1 MTCKINADTSDG
13 LKIVSDTSGVIEFQN
28 NGTTIITSQQPAFS
42 AHGPAQSI
50 GNASWTKLTFDTE
63 EFDTDGKFASDRF
76 TPTVAGYYQISGG
89 LYFGATSGACVINIY
104 KNGSGYKRGAQ
115 GTGVT
120 GFGMATGV
128 SALIYLDADD
138 YVELYGNVNTSASN
152 PFFEGINSN
161 VYQSTFGGYKIVT

>member
-1 MTCKINADTSDG
+1 MALVIKGS
-13 LKIVSDTSGVIEFQN
+13 SSGQVTVDVPAAA
-28 NGTTIITSQQPAFS
+28 GTNTLTLPASTANVNVVGPAFS
-42 AHGPAQSI
+42 AHGPAQTI
-50 GNASWTKLTFDTE
+50 GNASWTKLTFNTE

-104 KNGSGYKRGAQ
+104 KNGVGNKRGAQ

-138 YVELYGNVNTSASN
+138 YVELY
-152 PFFEGINSN
+152 
-161 VYQSTFGGYKIVT
+161 VYQNSGGSTNTGAGGELKFFQGTYIRS

>member
-1 MTCKINADTSDG
+1 MALVIKGSSSGQVTVDVPAAAGTNTVTIPAVTSSVNVVG
-13 LKIVSDTSGVIEFQN
+13 
-28 NGTTIITSQQPAFS
+28 PAFS

-89 LYFGATSGACVINIY
+89 LYFGATSGACVINID

-120 GFGMATGV
+120 GFGMETGV

-138 YVELYGNVNTSASN
+138 YVELY
-152 PFFEGINSN
+152 
-161 VYQSTFGGYKIVT
+161 VYQNSGGSTNTGAGGELKFFQGTYIRS

>member
-1 MTCKINADTSDG
+1 VSSIK
-13 LKIVSDTSGVIEFQN
+13 LKGSTSGDVTLTVPAVA
-28 NGTTIITSQQPAFS
+28 GTNTVTIPAVTSSVNVVGPAFS
-42 AHGPAQSI
+42 AHGPVQSI

-63 EFDTDGKFASDRF
+63 EFDTDGKFASDKF

-104 KNGSGYKRGAQ
+104 KNGVGHKRGAQ
-115 GTGVT
+115 GTGVS

-138 YVELYGNVNTSASN
+138 YVELY
-152 PFFEGINSN
+152 
-161 VYQSTFGGYKIVT
+161 VYQNSGGSTNTGSGGELKFFQGTYIRS